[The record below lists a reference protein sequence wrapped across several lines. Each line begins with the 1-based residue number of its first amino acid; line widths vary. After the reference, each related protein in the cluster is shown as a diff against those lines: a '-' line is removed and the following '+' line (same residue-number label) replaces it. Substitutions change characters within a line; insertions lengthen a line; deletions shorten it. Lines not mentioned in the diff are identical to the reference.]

1 MCLTHQNAQ
10 CYQCAFEKLCGGKV
24 ETLTCKT
31 MKKTEYD
38 RKVADKTSEIR
49 DKIDVVYGHISDK
62 QNAYIEFIKVTLSS
76 RTVRLVPKTLS

>member
-1 MCLTHQNAQ
+1 
-10 CYQCAFEKLCGGKV
+10 
-24 ETLTCKT
+24 

-38 RKVADKTSEIR
+38 RKVANKTSEIR
-49 DKIDVVYGHISDK
+49 EKIDVVYGHISDK